1 MAIGAPAAQHN
12 PRIPT
17 ADMAL
22 TISTP
27 TLTSA
32 TRMYWLN
39 GTTDSAVN
47 AVNIEITGANQKMT
61 WSD

>member
-1 MAIGAPAAQHN
+1 
-12 PRIPT
+12 
-17 ADMAL
+17 MAL